1 MQRGLLMTNKT
12 YNIELVKERNRTVVL
27 ELLNSKG
34 TSTRSEIS
42 DITGLTN
49 ATITNIV
56 NELISK
62 DLVEEVGTVDG
73 KLGRKRKLIKIKE
86 DAFYVIG
93 IEFGVNIVRT
103 GIFNIKGKKIN
114 SIEKEINS
122 YGRPTDVLKNLI
134 LIIDELINNSKVDFY
149 KIKGM
154 GIAMPGLIDSQKRIL
169 RSVHPFPLLKEYPL
183 VEQLE
188 EHYEKTIWL
197 ENDANGAVLGEKW
210 FGHGKKFNNYV
221 FIVGDSGIGAGIIIN
236 GKLYSGTSNSAGEIG
251 HTVIT
256 KDLIPLE
263 SFGGL
268 SRLADEFNLPLEII
282 LNESKKSDEIKKA
295 IDEISKFLALG
306 IVNLVNTID
315 PEAVILGGRI
325 LKVGNSVIREIKKIV
340 EQYTFSNEIPEIL
353 VATKK
358 EDAILSGAASIAIE
372 HIVSSPYEFLL
383 NNAKNI
389 SYNKPK

>member
-1 MQRGLLMTNKT
+1 MANKT

-62 DLVEEVGTVDG
+62 DLVEEAGTIDG

-93 IEFGVNIVRT
+93 IEFGVNIVRA
-103 GIFNIKGKKIN
+103 GIFNFKGKKMK

-134 LIIDELINNSKVDFY
+134 LIIDELINNSKVDY
-149 KIKGM
+149 SKIKGI
-154 GIAMPGLIDSQKRIL
+154 GVAMPGLIDSEKRIL

-221 FIVGDSGIGAGIIIN
+221 FIVGDSGIGAGIVIN
-236 GKLYSGTSNSAGEIG
+236 GKLYSGISNSAGEIG

-256 KDLIPLE
+256 GDLIPLE

-282 LNESKKSDEIKKA
+282 LNESKKSEEIKKTL
-295 IDEISKFLALG
+295 DDISKFLAIG
-306 IVNLVNTID
+306 IVNLVNTVD
-315 PEAVILGGRI
+315 PEAVIVGGRI
-325 LKVGNSVIREIKKIV
+325 LKTGYSVIREIKRIV
-340 EQYTFSNEIPEIL
+340 AQYTFSDEIPQIL
-353 VATKK
+353 VASKK

-372 HIVSSPYEFLL
+372 HIVSSPYQFLL
-383 NNAKNI
+383 NNDKNI
-389 SYNKPK
+389 SYNNFK

>member
-1 MQRGLLMTNKT
+1 MANKT

-62 DLVEEVGTVDG
+62 DLVEEVGTIDG

-93 IEFGVNIVRT
+93 IEFGVNIVRA
-103 GIFNIKGKKIN
+103 GIFNFKGKKIK

-134 LIIDELINNSKVDFY
+134 LIIDELINNTKVDFN
-149 KIKGM
+149 KIKGI

-169 RSVHPFPLLKEYPL
+169 RSVHPFPLLKDYPL

-221 FIVGDSGIGAGIIIN
+221 FIVGDSGIGAGIVIN
-236 GKLYSGTSNSAGEIG
+236 GKLYSGTFNSAGEIG

-256 KDLIPLE
+256 GDLMPLE

-282 LNESKKSDEIKKA
+282 LNESKKSEEIKKTLDD
-295 IDEISKFLALG
+295 INKFLALG
-306 IVNLVNTID
+306 IVNLVNTVD
-315 PEAVILGGRI
+315 PEAVIVGGRI
-325 LKVGNSVIREIKKIV
+325 LKTGYSVIREIKRIV
-340 EQYTFSNEIPEIL
+340 AQYTFSDEIPQIL
-353 VATKK
+353 VASKK

-372 HIVSSPYEFLL
+372 HIVSSPYQFLL
-383 NNAKNI
+383 NNDKNI
-389 SYNKPK
+389 SYNNFK

>member
-1 MQRGLLMTNKT
+1 MANKT

-62 DLVEEVGTVDG
+62 DLVEEVGTIDG

-103 GIFNIKGKKIN
+103 GIFNFKGKKIK

-134 LIIDELINNSKVDFY
+134 LIIDELINNTKVDFN
-149 KIKGM
+149 KIKGI
-154 GIAMPGLIDSQKRIL
+154 GIAMPGLIDSKKRIL
-169 RSVHPFPLLKEYPL
+169 RSVHPFPLLKDYPL

-221 FIVGDSGIGAGIIIN
+221 FVVGDSGIGAGIIIN
-236 GKLYSGTSNSAGEIG
+236 GKLYPGTFNSAGEIG

-256 KDLIPLE
+256 GDLIPLE

-282 LNESKKSDEIKKA
+282 LNESKSSEEIKKA
-295 IDEISKFLALG
+295 VDEISKFLAIG

-315 PEAVILGGRI
+315 PEAVIIGGRI
-325 LKVGNSVIREIKKIV
+325 LKVGNYVIREIKKIV
-340 EQYTFSNEIPEIL
+340 EQYTFSSEIPQIL
-353 VATKK
+353 VASRK
-358 EDAILSGAASIAIE
+358 EDAILAGAASIAIE
-372 HIVSSPYEFLL
+372 HIVSSPYQFLL
-383 NNAKNI
+383 NNDKNI
-389 SYNKPK
+389 SYNNLR